1 MEVMELGRIS
11 DEVFAFSDLK
21 EDFAYARIPREKRQY
36 YITAGL
42 AAGRRAARI
51 YRGRDLGALL
61 CSDGVEI
68 RRFSDPSPSGLHS
81 QICYD
86 GAAKQVDLFRDT
98 ARQLSAAMDKTPCPV
113 SPQELE
119 RLFLAHEFYHWL
131 EYSSGAGTELQCE
144 PICTKMFGLF
154 PRQVRIRRTGEIA
167 AFAFSKEF
175 CGLPVHPKAIDYVFA
190 YGREGKSFEEIC
202 ARLAGLE
209 AEYQAECL

>member
-1 MEVMELGRIS
+1 MEMMGAGPHFRRGVCIQRFEGRLCLCK
-11 DEVFAFSDLK
+11 DP
-21 EDFAYARIPREKRQY
+21 ARKRQY
-36 YITAGL
+36 YIAAGL

-81 QICYD
+81 QICCD

-98 ARQLSAAMDKTPCPV
+98 AGQLSAAMDKTPCPV

-144 PICTKMFGLF
+144 PICTKLFGLF
-154 PRQVRIRRTGEIA
+154 SASGAHPPHGRDR
-167 AFAFSKEF
+167 
-175 CGLPVHPKAIDYVFA
+175 GLCVLEGVLRPAGAPKGDRLRFA
-190 YGREGKSFEEIC
+190 YGREGKSKEIC
-202 ARLAGLE
+202 PWRA
-209 AEYQAECL
+209 